1 MRALLFSIL
10 FVLPNV
16 SMAQDHVVC
25 ADSVAEIEDALAV
38 ARSSLP
44 GFSRVIIQVEQGS
57 YNLTSSSILW
67 GSGEELRRLYKSVQL
82 LGGYNN
88 GCTARNL
95 DASNTLLGN
104 TGSRRFYWVP
114 KRNLTIQGFEFSA
127 FAQSIQIE
135 NFTSEEST
143 QKFELSNNRFVGG
156 TGDIELAIDAGADA
170 STIVFK
176 NNEVFA
182 RDTDVSCLVYFNGDF
197 QSGASTT
204 LHMSNNT
211 FAGNIGGD
219 TVCMDDID
227 SPSFLN
233 NIFYSNAGDDLVGLS
248 GNGASYLFHNTY
260 QSTAGLNILANV
272 NNNSSNPLFVN
283 YPAGDLR
290 LQSSS
295 PAVNSGI
302 DGVPGGTGSVDVAGQ
317 DRQLGAA
324 IDRGAHESSNAGVTT
339 LVVTNT
345 NDTGSGSLR
354 EAITLA
360 NGTPGLNLIQF
371 SISGAGCPKTI
382 QINSALPEITDALVI
397 DAGTQ
402 PGSQSNTL
410 DLGYNGQRCVLLR
423 GDSSDI
429 GLFVPGTAP
438 ANTTLWVKSM
448 AFGGF
453 GFSVF
458 LAGGQGHLFQGN
470 HFGVTLGPAGNTG
483 VVAIYVAD
491 ADDVIIG
498 GSGPNERNVFAR
510 QIGSGEVIGAGVL
523 IGATSEGTEV
533 TNNFFGTEPNG
544 VLPADN
550 TYGLVSDGD
559 DGLFIDNLIANAQVH
574 GLRLRSNASNNLLQN
589 SRLGLPV
596 FCIGG
601 CPDSSK
607 NARGVLVEGNGN
619 RVSNNEISSID
630 VGVRVTGNDNGLVTN
645 LVYGGSISTPP
656 IDIAGADF
664 TANNNDGAANPPD
677 GNRGINYPVLDQA
690 VMASV
695 GNTAMIK
702 VTGSLATTNGDYRVY
717 FFAGD
722 RRLDPS
728 SPLVLG
734 FRCEGRDYLG
744 YVNVQISNATSG
756 NNGAASFEHVFDA
769 ENVFGRYLTAQTV
782 RKTATVL
789 TDSSEYG
796 GCLEAPMF
804 GDSFE

>member
-1 MRALLFSIL
+1 MRALLLSIL
-10 FVLPNV
+10 FVASSA

-25 ADSVAEIEDALAV
+25 ADSVAEIEDALAI
-38 ARSSLP
+38 ARSGLP
-44 GFSRVIIQVEQGS
+44 GFSRVIIQVEQGT
-57 YNLTSSSILW
+57 YNLTGSDILW
-67 GSGEELRRLYKSVQL
+67 GGGEQLRVLYKSVQL

-88 GCTARNL
+88 NCTARSV
-95 DASNTLLGN
+95 DAGNTVLGN

-135 NFTSEEST
+135 NFTTEEST
-143 QKFELSNNRFVGG
+143 QRFELSNNRFVGG
-156 TGDIELAIDAGADA
+156 TGDIELAIDAGADT

-182 RDTDVSCLVYFNGDF
+182 RDTNVNCLVYFNGDF
-197 QSGASTT
+197 QSGASTA
-204 LHMSNNT
+204 LQMSNNT
-211 FAGNIGGD
+211 LAGNIGGD
-219 TVCMDDID
+219 TVCIDDID
-227 SPSFLN
+227 TPYFLN

-248 GNGASYLFHNTY
+248 GNGQSFLYHNTY
-260 QSTAGLNILANV
+260 QSTAGLNVLANV

-283 YPAGDLR
+283 YPTGDLR

-295 PAVNSGI
+295 PAVNSGY
-302 DGVPGGTGSVDVAGQ
+302 DSVPGGSGSVDVEGLN
-317 DRQLGAA
+317 RQVGVA

-339 LVVTNT
+339 LVVSNT
-345 NDTGSGSLR
+345 NDTGAGSLR
-354 EAITLA
+354 EAITQA
-360 NGTPGLNLIQF
+360 NGTPGLNLIHF
-371 SISGAGCPKTI
+371 NIPGSGCPKTI
-382 QINSALPEITDALVI
+382 QVSSPLPEITDALVI
-397 DAGTQ
+397 DGGTQ
-402 PGSQSNTL
+402 PGSLSNTL

-429 GLFVPGTAP
+429 GLMVPSSAP

-453 GFSVF
+453 GFSIF
-458 LAGGQGHLFQGN
+458 LGGGHGHLFQGN
-470 HFGVTLGPAGNTG
+470 HFGVTLGPSGNTG

-510 QIGSGEVIGAGVL
+510 QIGSGEIIGAGVL
-523 IGATSEGTEV
+523 IGATSIGTEV

-559 DGLFIDNLIANAQVH
+559 DGMFFDNLIDNAQVY
-574 GLRLRSNASNNLLQN
+574 GVRLRSSASNNLLQN
-589 SRLGLPV
+589 SRMGLPV

-601 CPDSSK
+601 CPDASK
-607 NARGVLVEGNGN
+607 NARGVLVEGHGN
-619 RVSNNEISSID
+619 RVANNEIASID
-630 VGVRVTGNDNGLVTN
+630 VGVRVTGNDNALGTN

-664 TANNNDGAANPPD
+664 TTNNNDGDPNPPD

-690 VMASV
+690 VIASN
-695 GNTAMIK
+695 GTTSMIK
-702 VTGSLATTNGDYRVY
+702 VSGSLATTNGDYRVY

-744 YVNVQISNATSG
+744 YVNVQISNAAPGS
-756 NNGAASFEHVFDA
+756 NGSANFERVLDA
-769 ENVFGRYLTAQTV
+769 ENVFGRYLTAQTI

-789 TDSSEYG
+789 TDSSEFG